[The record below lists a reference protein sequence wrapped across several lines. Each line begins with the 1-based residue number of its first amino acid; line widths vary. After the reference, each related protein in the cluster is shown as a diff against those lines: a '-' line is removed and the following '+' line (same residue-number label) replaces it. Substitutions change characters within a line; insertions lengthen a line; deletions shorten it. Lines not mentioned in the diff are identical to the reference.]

1 MNPFLPLIQKSKKIP
16 LIIILAAG
24 LAAGCAAVSD
34 LGKPKNVPSEFLVQR
49 VGLYVHDKAEEF
61 YAHGTGELDTAD
73 LTSDLMGFHLEQVL
87 PYNTQTIL
95 QEVFKEARMREPG
108 PELRFKGS
116 PLAGYFEVRIRRVR
130 YDYPDTDRP
139 RYRAEAELVA
149 EFKTMN
155 HERVWSGSF
164 LGEGAG
170 FEDSNIRLNRFGRD
184 TSRALE
190 DAFQDALYQIQEEVL
205 KAPVLAAYFRWYN
218 ASLARRNRPPALP
231 PAKPQF
237 APPGQPVRPSE
248 STQPQPQT
256 APSVP
261 KVSEAPS
268 EPQQNT
274 P

>member
-1 MNPFLPLIQKSKKIP
+1 MTPSVMQSKAREVSLIF
-16 LIIILAAG
+16 ILAAG
-24 LAAGCAAVSD
+24 LTAGCSAVSD
-34 LGKPKNVPSEFLVQR
+34 LGKPKNIPPEFLVQQ

-87 PYNTQTIL
+87 PYNIQTVL
-95 QEVFKEARMREPG
+95 QEVFKEVRMREPG

-116 PLAGYFEVRIRRVR
+116 PLAGYFEVKIRRVR
-130 YDYPDTDRP
+130 YDYPDADRP
-139 RYRAEAELVA
+139 RYRAEAELVT

-190 DAFQDALYQIQEEVL
+190 DAFQDALYQIQDEVL

-218 ASLARRNRPPALP
+218 ASSAERKTPPPLP
-231 PAKPQF
+231 P
-237 APPGQPVRPSE
+237 
-248 STQPQPQT
+248 TQPPFAQPPTPQAAQP
-256 APSVP
+256 APEAP
-261 KVSEAPS
+261 QAPS
-268 EPQQNT
+268 EP
-274 P
+274 PDSRSDG